1 METHTPMG
9 SLVFSVV
16 AALAQVELEI
26 KHERIAGSVA

>member
-1 METHTPMG
+1 MG

-26 KHERIAGSVA
+26 KHERIVGSVA